1 MSVRIIVD
9 SSTDVGE
16 QYRSRIE
23 VVPLTLH
30 FGDQEYFDG
39 VTIDKQEFY
48 RKLVESDALPT
59 TSQATPAMFDS
70 VFREVAAAGDSAVV
84 ICLSSKLSGTYQSAC
99 IAAEDYENIYVVDSL
114 SVAIGTGVLAEYAV
128 RCAEEGMP
136 ASLIASLVTQR
147 REDICVIALLDTL
160 EYLKKGGRISKT
172 VAFAGGVLNI
182 KPVVTVT
189 EGEVTLIGKARGSR
203 NGNNLLVEKIR
214 QAGGVDFTL
223 PVLLGY
229 TGLSSALLDKYVED
243 SRELW
248 KDALEEIPR
257 SLLCSVIGTHVGPG
271 AVAAAFFKKG
281 ECHL

>member
-48 RKLVESDALPT
+48 RKLVESDVLPT

-189 EGEVTLIGKARGSR
+189 EGEVALIGKARGSR

-214 QAGGVDFTL
+214 QAGGVDFSL

-281 ECHL
+281 